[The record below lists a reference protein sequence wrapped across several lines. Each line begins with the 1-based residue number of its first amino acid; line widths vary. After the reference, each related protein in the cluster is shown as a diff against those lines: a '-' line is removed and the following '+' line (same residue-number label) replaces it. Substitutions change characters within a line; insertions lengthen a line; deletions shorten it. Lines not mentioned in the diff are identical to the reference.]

1 MFLRLLSYLIPINI
15 FKTKSKISKT
25 LEVTWAN
32 GELVLD
38 TLNTNYSYGSL
49 QRILKKGLK
58 VVGFE
63 KILEMQS
70 ILILGV
76 AAGSVIKTLTHEINF
91 TGEIT
96 GVEIDEE
103 IIKIG
108 NDFFNLNEIQNLE
121 IIIEDAYKFVL
132 KTKKKYDLI
141 VVDIFEDN
149 KMPNFLYE
157 KYFIERLCFILNIKG
172 FIVFNTMV
180 LNGNYQN
187 NLFYKKQF
195 DLNDFKLSSI
205 PNLEGFNEL
214 IIVEKISI

>member
-108 NDFFNLNEIQNLE
+108 NDFFNLNDIQNLE

-214 IIVEKISI
+214 IIVEKI

>member
-76 AAGSVIKTLTHEINF
+76 AAGSVIKTLTDEINF

-214 IIVEKISI
+214 IIVEKI

>member
-76 AAGSVIKTLTHEINF
+76 AAGSVIKTLTDEINF

-108 NDFFNLNEIQNLE
+108 NDFFNLNDIQNLE

>member
-1 MFLRLLSYLIPINI
+1 MLLRFLSYFVPINI

-58 VVGFE
+58 VIGYE
-63 KILEMQS
+63 KIQQMHSVLV
-70 ILILGV
+70 LGV
-76 AAGSVIKTLTHEINF
+76 GGGSVIKTLSEEIKF
-91 TGEIT
+91 KGKIT
-96 GVEIDEE
+96 GIEIDEE
-103 IIKIG
+103 VIKLG
-108 NDFFNLNEIQNLE
+108 NNYFKINEIHNLE
-121 IIIEDAYKFVL
+121 IIIDDAYKFVS
-132 KTKKKYDLI
+132 KTINKYDLI
-141 VVDIFEDN
+141 VIDIFEDN

-157 KYFIERLCFILNIKG
+157 KYFIERLCFILNVKG

-180 LNGNYQN
+180 LDNNYQN
-187 NLFYKKQF
+187 NLFYKKQV
-195 DLNDFKLSSI
+195 DLMSFKVISM

-214 IIVEKISI
+214 IISEKL

>member
-76 AAGSVIKTLTHEINF
+76 AAGSVIKTLTDEINF

-108 NDFFNLNEIQNLE
+108 NDFFNLNDIQNLE

-214 IIVEKISI
+214 IIVEKI

>member
-214 IIVEKISI
+214 IIVEKI